1 MGQSPRTP
9 GDVRSNIMSRSSQI
23 RISLEYEGCSRRL
36 RIFRTPLKKE
46 LCMISLR
53 GSLFAIALPA
63 ALFVGTAAQAH
74 PKLVSATPAPN
85 STVAKTAKIELHF
98 NEALVSQ
105 FSGVDLARSEEHTSE
120 LQSLM
125 RISYA
130 VFCLK
135 KKTQNQL
142 NIYTYT

>member
-23 RISLEYEGCSRRL
+23 RISLEYEGRSRRL

-63 ALFVGTAAQAH
+63 ELEAQRLNWEVYNCQDLMQVAA
-74 PKLVSATPAPN
+74 APLLAWADRKSKRMN
-85 STVAKTAKIELHF
+85 SSH
-98 NEALVSQ
+98 
-105 FSGVDLARSEEHTSE
+105 
-120 LQSLM
+120 
-125 RISYA
+125 
-130 VFCLK
+130 
-135 KKTQNQL
+135 
-142 NIYTYT
+142 

>member
-98 NEALVSQ
+98 NE
-105 FSGVDLARSEEHTSE
+105 RSEERRVGKECGS
-120 LQSLM
+120 SG
-125 RISYA
+125 RFRWSP
-130 VFCLK
+130 
-135 KKTQNQL
+135 
-142 NIYTYT
+142 